1 MVYTADR
8 ENIIQSLVQKA
19 GKKRRLTKQEVL
31 ARATNYQS
39 NGVKDVESLL
49 QALKDKGIVISNT
62 SDWEEE
68 PLQQELEEVE
78 KETKNT
84 NLIQGEIED
93 LGNDPI
99 RMYLREIGKVPLLKS
114 HEEIWLA
121 LMIGTQQYIDDLR
134 TPDEVAP
141 ISIDQLSNPKATLAG
156 FDASS
161 FPKPAA
167 SNQWRPAKLLS
178 AASAD
183 ESTEEEQKIC
193 SDEEILWIAYQNFY
207 ENWNEVLQGCKEL
220 EMEPPSFH
228 QIMNDVTAV
237 KEIWPPSYSF
247 YPEKYFWR
255 SFPQYDHNLPEL
267 AQKTKRLLFNIP
279 LSMFLM
285 PDELL
290 ETLANPLPEPKKL
303 ERYVDLEQMDLERHY
318 REIERRA
325 NLAQRLLTEANLRLV
340 VSVAKRY
347 TGRGMNFLDLIQEG
361 NLGLLRA
368 VEKFD
373 HTKGYKFSTYATWWI
388 RQAISRAIADQ
399 SRTIRIP
406 IHMVDLI
413 NRLVRISRNLEQEL
427 GREPSP
433 EEIALEMDDLGLAKD
448 EVESIRSAWRGE
460 RSMNPLLKRK
470 LKRTAARVMRIR
482 SLAQEPMSLETPVG
496 NENNSSLADF
506 IPDESLTGPVD
517 ATSKNLLK
525 EQMLEVL
532 RQLAKREREVIML
545 RFGLEDGQS
554 RTLEEVGAEFGV
566 TRERIRQI
574 EAKAL
579 RKLRHPLR
587 SKKLRDYLA

>member
-1 MVYTADR
+1 MVKKT
-8 ENIIQSLVQKA
+8 SGWL
-19 GKKRRLTKQEVL
+19 GKSI
-31 ARATNYQS
+31 Y
-39 NGVKDVESLL
+39 
-49 QALKDKGIVISNT
+49 
-62 SDWEEE
+62 
-68 PLQQELEEVE
+68 QELDDVE
-78 KETKNT
+78 KEAKSSN
-84 NLIQGEIED
+84 IVQGGLED

-114 HEEIWLA
+114 EEEIWLA
-121 LMIGTQQYIDDLR
+121 LMIGTKQYIDALR
-134 TPDEVAP
+134 HPEDEALSSMSKVA
-141 ISIDQLSNPKATLAG
+141 SSELV
-156 FDASS
+156 DASS
-161 FPKPAA
+161 NALQDKKPDVLNPWQMAKQMA
-167 SNQWRPAKLLS
+167 SSSSHANNS
-178 AASAD
+178 
-183 ESTEEEQKIC
+183 EEGITR
-193 SDEEILWIAYQNFY
+193 SDEEIIRIAYQHFY
-207 ENWNEVLQGCKEL
+207 ESWNEVLEGCRGL
-220 EMEPPSFH
+220 EMEPPSFN
-228 QIMNDVTAV
+228 QIMNDAAAV
-237 KEIWPPSYSF
+237 KKIWPPSYSF

-255 SFPQYDHNLPEL
+255 SYPQYDHHLPEL

-279 LSMFLM
+279 LNLFLM
-285 PDELL
+285 PDEIL
-290 ETLANPLPEPKKL
+290 ETLSDPLPEPELL
-303 ERYVDLEQMDLERHY
+303 ESFVDISNMDLELHY
-318 REIERRA
+318 AEIEHRA
-325 NLAQRLLTEANLRLV
+325 NLAQGLLTEANLRLV

-413 NRLVRISRNLEQEL
+413 NRLVRISRTLEQEL

-433 EEIALEMDDLGLAKD
+433 EEIALEMDDLGLASD
-448 EVESIRSAWRGE
+448 EIESIRSAWRGE
-460 RSMNPLLKRK
+460 RALDPLLKRK

-506 IPDESLTGPVD
+506 IPDDSLTGPVD
-517 ATSKNLLK
+517 AASKNLLK

-532 RQLAKREREVIML
+532 RQLTKREREVIML

-554 RTLEEVGAEFGV
+554 RTLEEVGAQFGV

-587 SKKLRDYLA
+587 SKKLRDYLG